1 MKVVPFFFQ
10 KHETS
15 ILTVYRLTLF
25 LSDGGKSFWDIG
37 DETDEDVIQREFLE
51 ENGFHSLS
59 LFRQNDLF
67 FAKLDLQA
75 TKKNS
80 FYTWE
85 ELQEL
90 PDKKREDCFR
100 SFTFCFEQSQTHEK
114 NWFRSEYCEEPFE
127 GREETPFA
135 VFQGL
140 KDLYYKKI
148 E

>member
-1 MKVVPFFFQ
+1 MKLVPFFLQ

-25 LSDGGKSFWDIG
+25 LSDGGKSLWDIG
-37 DETDEDVIQREFLE
+37 NETDESLISREFVE
-51 ENGFHSLS
+51 ENGFVARS
-59 LFRQNDLF
+59 LFRQGDIF
-67 FAKLDLQA
+67 FVELDSQQ
-75 TKKNS
+75 TKKES

-90 PDKKREDCFR
+90 PEKKREDCFR
-100 SFTFCFEQSQTHEK
+100 SFTFCFEQPQEK
-114 NWFRSEYCEEPFE
+114 LWFRSELSEDSFD

-135 VFQGL
+135 LFQGL
-140 KDLYYKKI
+140 KNTYYKKI

>member
-1 MKVVPFFFQ
+1 MKVIPFFFQ

-37 DETDEDVIQREFLE
+37 DETNEDVIRREFLE
-51 ENGFHSLS
+51 ENGFVVSSLV
-59 LFRQNDLF
+59 RQNDLY
-67 FAKLDLQA
+67 FAKLDPQT

-90 PDKKREDCFR
+90 PEKKREDCFR
-100 SFTFCFEQSQTHEK
+100 SFTFCFEQSQQEEK
-114 NWFRSEYCEEPFE
+114 LWFRSEFCEEPFE
-127 GREETPFA
+127 GRKETPFA

-140 KDLYYKKI
+140 KNTYYKR
-148 E
+148 